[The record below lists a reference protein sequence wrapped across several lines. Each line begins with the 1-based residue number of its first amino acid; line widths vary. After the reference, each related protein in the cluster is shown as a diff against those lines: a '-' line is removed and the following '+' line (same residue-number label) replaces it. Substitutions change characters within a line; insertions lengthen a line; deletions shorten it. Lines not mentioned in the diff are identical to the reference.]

1 MRICLN
7 AAEIGIGAEIIDR
20 SKVLREK
27 INSRIV
33 STALG
38 IISTLPSYQ
47 SNKCEII
54 LDKGKKRLLQI

>member
-20 SKVLREK
+20 SKVISEK
-27 INSRIV
+27 INSRMM

-38 IISTLPSYQ
+38 IISTLPYIKVT
-47 SNKCEII
+47 NVK
-54 LDKGKKRLLQI
+54 